1 MWRTWFIIHRAKH
14 YSRAVTSCNT
24 HHFGWRIWAPCNVAN
39 FQSVLHMLALTCDME
54 LVPGLRDLKTSLLI
68 RHPDE
73 EVGTVP
79 FSFDSDPTL
88 QRICDRLVY
97 QYFED
102 HIIDAKLFQCQR
114 VWLSAPMRW
123 WHITIIGM
131 SKKCSFQS
139 QNHQT
144 TTLANST
151 HIQTPNRSTLFI
163 VQIKNHRGIIL
174 AREARR
180 TKTTP
185 SHAFMSLFDSYFDHY
200 YSSSAWSAETNL
212 FWGSSWDQRKH

>member
-1 MWRTWFIIHRAKH
+1 MWRTWFIIHRAKY

-79 FSFDSDPTL
+79 FSFDSDSTL
-88 QRICDRLVY
+88 QKICDRLVY

-102 HIIDAKLFQCQR
+102 HITDARL
-114 VWLSAPMRW
+114 PG
-123 WHITIIGM
+123 TY
-131 SKKCSFQS
+131 
-139 QNHQT
+139 QNHRNVLEMQLSESSSSSSSSSSSANCTLPTALILRPQT
-144 TTLANST
+144 KAHCSLFNSKNHPGVTLA
-151 HIQTPNRSTLFI
+151 R
-163 VQIKNHRGIIL
+163 K
-174 AREARR
+174 ARR

-185 SHAFMSLFDSYFDHY
+185 SHAFMSLF
-200 YSSSAWSAETNL
+200 
-212 FWGSSWDQRKH
+212 GS